1 MQSRFAPILRETKID
16 SESQQLI
23 NVLNP
28 VELGANAPSNPVGYN
43 TPRNLVGA
51 NAPPG
56 SQERGESPPPEY
68 GETAPPEHGGCW
80 AGGSKT
86 RLFLSDKARH
96 AFHLGN
102 YRT

>member
-1 MQSRFAPILRETKID
+1 MQSKFAPILRETKID

-28 VELGANAPSNPVGYN
+28 VELGAKAPPNPVGYN
-43 TPRNLVGA
+43 TPCNLAGA
-51 NAPPG
+51 NAPPR

-68 GETAPPEHGGCW
+68 GETAPPEHGGHW

-86 RLFLSDKARH
+86 HLSLSDKARH